1 MRTSSDRIRHTL
13 LFELIALALI
23 TPVASWVLDKSL
35 VQIGSLGIALSLIAM
50 CVNYFY
56 NFIFVIALIRMG
68 RAVNKRPV
76 WLRLFHAILFETC
89 LIVLT
94 IPVVAWWLD
103 MTLLE
108 AFITDIGF
116 TLFFLIYA
124 FIFNWTYDVIFP
136 MPA

>member
-13 LFELIALALI
+13 LFELLALVLV
-23 TPVASWVLDKSL
+23 TPVASWILDKSL

-56 NFIFVIALIRMG
+56 NLIFDIALVRMG
-68 RAVNKRPV
+68 WSVNQRPV
-76 WLRLFHAILFETC
+76 WLRMFHAIFFETC
-89 LIVLT
+89 LIILT
-94 IPVVAWWLD
+94 IPMVAWWLD

-124 FIFNWTYDVIFP
+124 FIFNWAYDVIFP